1 MEKILELK
9 STGSV
14 KDVDAGSRK
23 VTGYLSSFG
32 NIDSDNDIIVKGAF
46 SKSIAER
53 KDKIFFLQQ
62 HDWSKPL
69 GKFSLLQED
78 EKGLYFEA
86 DIVETS
92 FGLDQIKLYESGLV
106 AEHSIGF
113 QTIKW
118 DYNTDKDVRTIRE
131 VKLYEGSAVTLGA
144 NSSTPFTGFKSDLKH
159 QNDTINKI
167 VLLMKNG
174 NLTDET
180 FVQLEIALKMLQL
193 EAYEL
198 GKNTQEKTQPS
209 NDTGTISNEP
219 LDIIKEFR
227 QNLKN

>member
-14 KDVDAGSRK
+14 KDVDVGSRK

-53 KDKIFFLQQ
+53 RDKIFFLQQ

-118 DYNTDKDVRTIRE
+118 DYDANSNIRTIKE

-144 NSSTPFTGFKSDLKH
+144 NSSTPFTGFKSDLKK

-167 VLLMKNG
+167 VMLMKNG

-180 FVQLEIALKMLQL
+180 FIQLEIALKMLQL

-198 GKNTQEKTQPS
+198 GRENTQVQ
-209 NDTGTISNEP
+209 NEP
-219 LDIIKEFR
+219 SADTQSK
-227 QNLKN
+227 NLEPLINTLNNFKF

>member
-113 QTIKW
+113 QTIQW
-118 DYNTDKDVRTIRE
+118 DYDANSNIRTIKE

-180 FVQLEIALKMLQL
+180 FSQLEIALKMLQL

-198 GKNTQEKTQPS
+198 GKNTQIITEPS
-209 NDTGTISNEP
+209 ADTPNIEP
-219 LDIIKEFR
+219 LVLNTLNNFKF
-227 QNLKN
+227 